1 MVLERGVETSFH
13 MPTHDSTARELTLA
27 DYLMYIC
34 GWPADSE
41 AREFRDDAQILA
53 DTQPRPNSSR
63 HKHGQHRY
71 RTFCGMSSL
80 LQHGFAATARPVS
93 SSKPE
98 SHENTTRTTNLAK
111 CGSEAI
117 PRNMSIRRTL
127 RLFFFKTSWRS
138 RPPWAGTLSQISSLG
153 EHQACCSDA
162 HGFQTRYAPALL
174 ATEMLEMA
182 LLHGY
187 TSGPALVST
196 TWRCSALH
204 GSS

>member
-1 MVLERGVETSFH
+1 MLK
-13 MPTHDSTARELTLA
+13 
-27 DYLMYIC
+27 Y
-34 GWPADSE
+34 W
-41 AREFRDDAQILA
+41 Q
-53 DTQPRPNSSR
+53 TQPRPNSSR

-138 RPPWAGTLSQISSLG
+138 RPPWAGTLSQISSLESTKPVAATPTASKLG
-153 EHQACCSDA
+153 MHRHYWRQRCSKWHFCMAILLDLHWSQP
-162 HGFQTRYAPALL
+162 HGAFQLS
-174 ATEMLEMA
+174 MA
-182 LLHGY
+182 LHDLHY
-187 TSGPALVST
+187 ASS
-196 TWRCSALH
+196 H
-204 GSS
+204 GISRP